1 MFKTTSN
8 NTTYTTTTSISVTT
22 TTPTPKTTT
31 IAITISANSYFISG
45 INQNCSLEYLA
56 KCVSFKSLQVSVT
69 T

>member
-31 IAITISANSYFISG
+31 IAITISANSYFSSG
-45 INQNCSLEYLA
+45 INQKLFTR
-56 KCVSFKSLQVSVT
+56 VSCQMC
-69 T
+69 